1 MTTYKEFLK
10 LYAEKSRELRDIR
23 VCVICGEK
31 DSSFIDGSNPLDIS
45 FLCHTHWRERDKIK
59 DMESRETL
67 ARHT

>member
-23 VCVICGEK
+23 VCKICGEK
-31 DSSFIDGSNPLDIS
+31 DSSFIDASNPIDVV
-45 FLCHTHWRERDKIK
+45 FLCQTHWRERDKIK
-59 DMESRETL
+59 DMESRETV

>member
-23 VCVICGEK
+23 VCEICGEK
-31 DSSFIDGSNPLDIS
+31 DSSFIDASNPIEVI

-59 DMESRETL
+59 DMERLESV
-67 ARHT
+67 ARHA

>member
-31 DSSFIDGSNPLDIS
+31 DSSFIDASNPIEVI

-59 DMESRETL
+59 DMERLESV